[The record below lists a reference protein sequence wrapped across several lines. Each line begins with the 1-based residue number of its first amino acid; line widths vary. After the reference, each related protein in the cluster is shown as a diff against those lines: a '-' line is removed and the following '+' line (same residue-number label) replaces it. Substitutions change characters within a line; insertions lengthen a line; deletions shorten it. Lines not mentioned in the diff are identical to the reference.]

1 MRKLFLL
8 CIVVSFAWS
17 CNKADD
23 DVSPVASP
31 NTQEEFESYLSDVV
45 EDQNIAA
52 MSVLLFKGADIK
64 YERYIGVSD
73 KNTGAAL
80 NSSNMFLLA
89 SISKTVTATALMQLY
104 EQGKFGLDDKINDHL
119 PFTVKVPGRSTDITF
134 RMLLMHTSA
143 IADGA
148 ALDGQYYDNRDSPV
162 PLSAFMQDYLTVG
175 GKYYNATDNFH
186 NFEPGTKHEYS
197 NVGSALIGV
206 LVEQLSGMDFNSYC
220 KQHIFI
226 PLGMNNTYWRLD
238 EAPVQ
243 QIVHPYDGDTRLE
256 HYTFTDYPNG
266 GLRSTAQDMF
276 RFLSAYS
283 NSGAYGTTRVLK
295 EATVR
300 EMLRVQNSSI
310 DNTAGLHWF
319 VMNTA
324 NNIWGHDGGEKGV
337 ATIMGFNPD
346 NKTGAIIFTNQ
357 GDADLDNVLVTAY
370 NYAVKL

>member
-8 CIVVSFAWS
+8 CIVVSLAWS

-52 MSVLLFKGADIK
+52 ISVLLFKGADIK

-104 EQGKFGLDDKINDHL
+104 EQGKFGLDDKINNHL
-119 PFTVKVPGRSTDITF
+119 PFAVKVPGRSTDITF

-162 PLSAFMQDYLTVG
+162 PLSAFMQDYLTAG

-197 NVGSALIGV
+197 NIGSALIGV

-243 QIVHPYDGDTRLE
+243 QIVRPYDGDTRLE

-283 NSGAYGTTRVLK
+283 NSGAYGTTRILK
-295 EATVR
+295 EATVQ